1 MDRRNRPGPRRA
13 RARLSQ
19 TVILFAR
26 TVRLGRGKRRLARDI
41 GDIGAWRFYRAAL
54 HQSLRIATQHPCRTV
69 IAVLDPIADVST
81 PGQPFT
87 GALNSRLQARP
98 QGRGDLGQRMVRA
111 LNQAPQ
117 GPAILIGADIQ
128 GLTSAALGR
137 ALKANISAN
146 IVFGPATDGGFWLL
160 GTRAG
165 LSVRQFKTVGW
176 SEPTTL
182 AQSVNAFPTAK
193 RVHLVD
199 ILSDVDSMEDLAKF
213 S

>member
-1 MDRRNRPGPRRA
+1 MDRRNRPGPWRA

-26 TVRLGRGKRRLARDI
+26 TVRLGRGKRRLAREI
-41 GDIGAWRFYRAAL
+41 GNIGAWQFYRAAL
-54 HQSLRIATQHPCRTV
+54 CQSLRIAAQHPCRTV

-81 PGQPFT
+81 PGQPFI
-87 GALNSRLQARP
+87 GALNSGLFTRP

-117 GPAILIGADIQ
+117 GPAVLVGADIQ

-137 ALKANISAN
+137 ALKAGLTGDV
-146 IVFGPATDGGFWLL
+146 VFGPATDGGFWLL
-160 GTRAG
+160 GTRGG
-165 LSVRQFKTVGW
+165 LSIRQFQSVGW

-182 AQSVNAFPTAK
+182 AQSISAFPSVK
-193 RVHLVD
+193 RVRLVD
-199 ILSDVDSMEDLAKF
+199 KLSDVDSMKDLAKF

>member
-13 RARLSQ
+13 SARLTQ

-26 TVRLGRGKRRLARDI
+26 TVRLGRGKRRLAREI
-41 GDIGAWRFYRAAL
+41 GDIGAWQFYRAAL

-87 GALNSRLQARP
+87 GALNSRLLARP

-117 GPAILIGADIQ
+117 GPAVLIGADIQ

-137 ALKANISAN
+137 ALKASLSGDV
-146 IVFGPATDGGFWLL
+146 VFGPATDGGFWLL
-160 GTRAG
+160 GARDG
-165 LSVRQFKTVGW
+165 LSIRQFQAVGW

-182 AQSVNAFPTAK
+182 AQSINAFPAAR

-199 ILSDVDSMEDLAKF
+199 ILSDVDSMKDLAKF

>member
-1 MDRRNRPGPRRA
+1 ME
-13 RARLSQ
+13 
-19 TVILFAR
+19 
-26 TVRLGRGKRRLARDI
+26 
-41 GDIGAWRFYRAAL
+41 
-54 HQSLRIATQHPCRTV
+54 
-69 IAVLDPIADVST
+69 
-81 PGQPFT
+81 
-87 GALNSRLQARP
+87 P

-117 GPAILIGADIQ
+117 GPAVLVGADIQ

-137 ALKANISAN
+137 ALKASISGDV
-146 IVFGPATDGGFWLL
+146 VFGPATDGGFWLL

-165 LSVRQFKTVGW
+165 LSVRQFQTVGW

-182 AQSVNAFPTAK
+182 TQSVSTFPTAK

-199 ILSDVDSMEDLAKF
+199 ILSDVDSMKDLAKF

>member
-26 TVRLGRGKRRLARDI
+26 TARLGRGKRRLAREI
-41 GDIGAWRFYRAAL
+41 GDIGAWQFYRAAL
-54 HQSLRIATQHPCRTV
+54 RQSLRIATQHPCRTV

-87 GALNSRLQARP
+87 GARSGKLKVKP

-117 GPAILIGADIQ
+117 GPAVLIGADIQ
-128 GLTSAALGR
+128 GITSAALGR
-137 ALKANISAN
+137 ALKASISGDV
-146 IVFGPATDGGFWLL
+146 VFGPATDGGFWLL

-165 LSVRQFKTVGW
+165 LSVRQFQTVGW

-182 AQSVNAFPTAK
+182 AQSVSAFPTAK

-199 ILSDVDSMEDLAKF
+199 ILSDVDSMKDLAKF